1 MSQCRG
7 ERGPRPPSA
16 EGTVYEVWGGV
27 EEDGWL
33 EDRLNP
39 VCVCM
44 CVCVCLSV
52 TVGTDTTVLGGIQ
65 LPACL
70 PHPATGCTLHTVS
83 LYTLSH
89 SSALSLGP
97 QPPFRLCCDWM
108 VTWLDTGRLSLS
120 CPAGWIQTRISLTSI
135 FIIVFFSFFSVSF
148 TGSFPMSSLR
158 V

>member
-1 MSQCRG
+1 M
-7 ERGPRPPSA
+7 
-16 EGTVYEVWGGV
+16 

-33 EDRLNP
+33 EKLHNP
-39 VCVCM
+39 VCVCV

-108 VTWLDTGRLSLS
+108 VTWLDTGRLSLLS
-120 CPAGWIQTRISLTSI
+120 CWLDPDQNLTDFYFHHS
-135 FIIVFFSFFSVSF
+135 FLQFLLSEFHWKFSHVFLE
-148 TGSFPMSSLR
+148 GLG
-158 V
+158 